1 MARKARA
8 SYLSDQD
15 AATMDRVDSGALQDP
30 RRESGR
36 ETATIQR
43 CKVQRGFP
51 ESVVQWLAVLS
62 LP

>member
-1 MARKARA
+1 
-8 SYLSDQD
+8 
-15 AATMDRVDSGALQDP
+15 MDRVDSGALQDP

-43 CKVQRGFP
+43 CKEQRGFP